1 MADIKTVYTELE
13 TAISLEKCRKCG
25 CMQTTLDN
33 LTKIVVGNGDD
44 SLFSLAQSLPSWA
57 GQMQPVRYSCRGCEH
72 CYPAV
77 AQNEFTVLF
86 PAAAD
91 RLALDCD
98 FQVSIGPWP
107 PVVGEYFVLD
117 PSAPVAVSTLA
128 SVELAEALAQ
138 QKPAGLAITGKTE
151 TENIGIDKIV
161 KNSVSNPAIQFLI
174 VAGQEPKG
182 HQTGQTLLSLA
193 KNGVDTQ
200 QRIVGSVGKGPFL
213 RNVSTEEVDT
223 FRRQVQVVDMIGCL
237 DVAKISETVAEL
249 AQQADEGCGCG
260 SCGCDTPATQISDI
274 EVVYAAKENATVKL
288 DKAGYFVIVPLPEK
302 GIINVEHY
310 AYDNTLVRMIEGT
323 TARELYKTIVANG
336 WVSELSH
343 AAYIGR
349 ELTKAELSIEHNFKY
364 VQDGA

>member
-1 MADIKTVYTELE
+1 MADIKTVYAELE
-13 TAISLEKCRKCG
+13 TAICLEKCRKCG

-33 LTKIVVGNGDD
+33 LTKIVADNGDD
-44 SLFSLAQSLPSWA
+44 SLLALAQSLPIWI

-86 PAAAD
+86 PAVAD

-98 FQVSIGPWP
+98 FQVSVGPWP

-117 PSAPVAVSTLA
+117 RSAPVAVSTLA
-128 SVELAEALAQ
+128 SVELAEALAR
-138 QKPAGLAITGKTE
+138 QKPAGLAIAGKTE

-161 KNSVSNPAIQFLI
+161 KNCISNPAIQFLI

-193 KNGVDTQ
+193 KNGIDTQ
-200 QRIVGSVGKGPFL
+200 QRVVGSVGKGPFL
-213 RNVSTEEVDT
+213 RNVSAAEVDI

-237 DVAKISETVAEL
+237 DVDKISEAVAEL
-249 AQQADEGCGCG
+249 AQRADEGCGCG
-260 SCGCDTPATQISDI
+260 NCDCDTPAIEASTV
-274 EVVYAAKENATVKL
+274 EVVYAAKENTTVKL
-288 DKAGYFVIVPLPEK
+288 DKAGYFVIMPLQEK
-302 GIINVEHY
+302 GVINVEHY
-310 AYDNTLVRMIEGT
+310 GYDNTLLRVIEGT